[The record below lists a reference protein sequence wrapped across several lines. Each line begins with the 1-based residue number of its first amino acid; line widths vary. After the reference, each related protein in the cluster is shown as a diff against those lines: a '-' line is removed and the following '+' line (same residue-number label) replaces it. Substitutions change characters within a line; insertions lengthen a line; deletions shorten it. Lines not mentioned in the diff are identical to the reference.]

1 MRTEIGPVTDSVL
14 DKVRELIA
22 ESTPLAPKDIK
33 PEAELVKDLGLSSL
47 EIVMLAARVE
57 STFQVRFEAD
67 DTAGLTTVASV
78 VESVR
83 QRSR

>member
-1 MRTEIGPVTDSVL
+1 MSDSVL

-22 ESTPLAPKDIK
+22 ESTPLSPKDIR

-47 EIVMLAARVE
+47 ELVMLVARVE

-67 DTAGLTTVASV
+67 DTAGMTTVASV
-78 VESVR
+78 VDSVR
-83 QRSR
+83 QRSQ

>member
-1 MRTEIGPVTDSVL
+1 VTDSVL